1 MLARTP
7 ADSEIF
13 AGNRAIGRVT
23 LAVASHAGETRRRK
37 VHEAGSLR
45 VRFPNVA
52 NKAVLEAVIV
62 NTAGGMAGGDRFDI
76 DVAVEAGARLI
87 VTTAAA
93 EKVYRSL
100 GPGTE
105 VSVKLDV
112 GSGGALAWL
121 PHETILFDQVRLRRT
136 IDVDLALDADLI
148 LAEAVVFGRSAMGE
162 TVLQGHL
169 FDRWRVRVGGALVFA
184 ETLRLDGFIAQHLA
198 RRAVAGEG
206 VAIASVIKVP
216 GDESGATAVRDIEK
230 DFVGEVGVS
239 AWNNLLVARL
249 VAPDG
254 ATLHRDLVGVL
265 TALNATPLPRLW
277 LN

>member
-1 MLARTP
+1 M
-7 ADSEIF
+7 
-13 AGNRAIGRVT
+13 
-23 LAVASHAGETRRRK
+23 
-37 VHEAGSLR
+37 
-45 VRFPNVA
+45 
-52 NKAVLEAVIV
+52 
-62 NTAGGMAGGDRFDI
+62 
-76 DVAVEAGARLI
+76 
-87 VTTAAA
+87 
-93 EKVYRSL
+93 
-100 GPGTE
+100 
-105 VSVKLDV
+105 
-112 GSGGALAWL
+112 
-121 PHETILFDQVRLRRT
+121 RLRRT

-148 LAEAVVFGRSAMGE
+148 LAEAMVFGRSAMGE

-184 ETLRLDGFIAQHLA
+184 ETLRLDGSIAQHLA